1 MNKDSRKV
9 NNRFK
14 IILSEERS
22 RVILDRLTA
31 FYKEEFDESLSAFR
45 AERLLEFFV
54 KTLGPPL
61 YNQAMGDA
69 QAFMQK
75 KLEDLD
81 AEFYCP
87 EEK

>member
-1 MNKDSRKV
+1 MNKDSREV
-9 NNRFK
+9 NNPFK

-22 RVILDRLTA
+22 RVIRDRLTA

-45 AERLLEFFV
+45 AERLLEFFL

-69 QAFMQK
+69 RAFMQQ

-87 EEK
+87 EEN